1 MSFNRI
7 LDIDL
12 PREKE
17 FELNYWRTKSGQE
30 VDFILNDAEVCI
42 EVRGSSLVKTLD
54 MKGLCAFKDEHQPG
68 KSIVVC
74 NEREPRL
81 SGDIRIL
88 PWQLFLEELWSG
100 MIV

>member
-1 MSFNRI
+1 
-7 LDIDL
+7 
-12 PREKE
+12 
-17 FELNYWRTKSGQE
+17 
-30 VDFILNDAEVCI
+30 
-42 EVRGSSLVKTLD
+42 

-88 PWQLFLEELWSG
+88 PWLLFLEELWSG
-100 MIV
+100 MICLTDLNENIVPARWVFHWSV